1 MSGQK
6 KDKCLICGKSLNY
19 ATSPEQYKDLQCEFC
34 KKSFNTNVFCEDGH
48 YVCDSCHSKN
58 AIQIIEDFC
67 EITEIKDPFK
77 LVNII
82 MQHPKFNMYGPEH
95 HVLTSAVILTALR
108 NNKII
113 KPNGEE
119 ISSFDIKEAIRRASK
134 IPGGWCGFY
143 GSCGAGMGSGVA
155 ISIFTGANPSTN
167 YPRSLANEITSRSLA
182 KIADNLEHCCKRSI
196 RLSIIETLKFLEEK
210 FNIKLEYKPEK
221 CPFSELNDKC
231 EKIHCPLF

>member
-196 RLSIIETLKFLEEK
+196 RLSIIETLKFLKEK